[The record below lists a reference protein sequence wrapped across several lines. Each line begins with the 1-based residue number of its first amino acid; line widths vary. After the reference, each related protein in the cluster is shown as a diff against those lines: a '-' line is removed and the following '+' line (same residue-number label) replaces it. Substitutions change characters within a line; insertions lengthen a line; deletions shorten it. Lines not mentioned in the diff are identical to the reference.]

1 MLATVIGHGDALRT
15 ERISFNEVSPR
26 FKVSAMYL
34 AHHVGPRQVEQVVI
48 AFLQRIALCHH
59 AAAKVGLREVE
70 TLNHR
75 ADSTVEQI
83 YLVVF
88 ESNHLEKII

>member
-15 ERISFNEVSPR
+15 ERICFNEVRPR

-34 AHHVGPRQVEQVVI
+34 AHHVGPRQVEQVVV
-48 AFLQRIALCHH
+48 AFLQRLALRHH
-59 AAAKVGLREVE
+59 AAAKVSLREAE

-75 ADSTVEQI
+75 ANSAVEEV
-83 YLVVF
+83 YPVVV
-88 ESNHLEKII
+88 EVNHLEKII